1 VFGGGSLCRNN
12 VGLAAITHKVV
23 LYSLHCRLA
32 KRTERLFLEPTYEAQ
47 KVEGV
52 VFARLSNCLLRETL
66 ETDHATIL
74 LGISLSLDFG
84 KLSLKVF
91 GPSIKILV
99 FHEDNVSES
108 LEGLFVIVLC
118 GDKR

>member
-1 VFGGGSLCRNN
+1 MFGGGRLCRND
-12 VGLAAITHKVV
+12 VGLAAIAQVV
-23 LYSLHCRLA
+23 LYSLHFRLA
-32 KRTERLFLEPTYEAQ
+32 KRTERLFLEPAYEAQ

-52 VFARLSNCLLRETL
+52 VFAGLSNCLLRETL

-74 LGISLSLDFG
+74 VGIILILDFR

-99 FHEDNVSES
+99 FHEENVSERWKVCS
-108 LEGLFVIVLC
+108 
-118 GDKR
+118 